1 MINRGALD
9 LQVSADGEDEKQQ
22 YVNVE
27 DGARGLGTR
36 PSQMSVPARMSASE
50 QKRVGKVYARD
61 DPLDKVVA
69 AEMAR
74 I

>member
-36 PSQMSVPARMSASE
+36 PSQMSVPARVSASE
-50 QKRVGKVYARD
+50 
-61 DPLDKVVA
+61 
-69 AEMAR
+69 
-74 I
+74 